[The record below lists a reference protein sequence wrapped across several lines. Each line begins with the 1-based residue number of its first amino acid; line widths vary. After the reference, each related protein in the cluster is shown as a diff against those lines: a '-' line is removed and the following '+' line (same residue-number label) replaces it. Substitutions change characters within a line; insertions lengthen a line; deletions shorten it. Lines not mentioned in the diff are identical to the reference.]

1 MGLAQSASRISLLA
15 TILTFSV
22 YSQDVLRV
30 DVSLVN
36 VFVTVQNQRGEFV
49 RGLMA
54 NDFRVYDD
62 DVPQQISVFEK
73 EDQVESAIA
82 VLLDTSGSTVDVL
95 PMMTKGTLQFARRRK
110 QLDDLCVFSFGTT
123 VRLIQDCGAP
133 KRDLQARLESLR
145 PYGTTAL
152 FDALIAGMRK
162 VADQKQERKA
172 LIVLSD
178 GNDNGSTSGFGTVLE
193 TVQQSAA
200 LIYFVVIGS
209 RVHVDEHT
217 VESLAEASAGRVIY
231 IAKTDSVPAAL
242 DAIHEELEQQY
253 YVGYYVPRRPGH
265 HRIRV
270 EIPGKTVRIRAKS
283 GYTG

>member
-1 MGLAQSASRISLLA
+1 MRKTIS
-15 TILTFSV
+15 
-22 YSQDVLRV
+22 
-30 DVSLVN
+30 
-36 VFVTVQNQRGEFV
+36 
-49 RGLMA
+49 
-54 NDFRVYDD
+54 
-62 DVPQQISVFEK
+62 
-73 EDQVESAIA
+73 
-82 VLLDTSGSTVDVL
+82 TSF
-95 PMMTKGTLQFARRRK
+95 QFARLRYPGGIPDYIK
-110 QLDDLCVFSFGTT
+110 NWYTDYPAMDD
-123 VRLIQDCGAP
+123 
-133 KRDLQARLESLR
+133 
-145 PYGTTAL
+145 
-152 FDALIAGMRK
+152 
-162 VADQKQERKA
+162 
-172 LIVLSD
+172 
-178 GNDNGSTSGFGTVLE
+178 GTVLE

-283 GYTG
+283 GYTGLRLD